1 VKKTKEQLM
10 HEPLPLFDC
19 IYCVKDSA
27 AVFEMISGTILT
39 KKYTVRTTKPEVGL
53 N

>member
-1 VKKTKEQLM
+1 M

-27 AVFEMISGTILT
+27 SVFQMMSDNFLA
-39 KKYTVRTTKPEVGL
+39 KKYAVH
-53 N
+53 